1 MAKKGKWADITPTL
15 PRLAT
20 PRDEAVE
27 RAKFDF
33 QYALGS
39 PTNASAV
46 ANIYASIRLEKD
58 AVMSVLAE
66 VQIRLDAIEQILVD
80 QYEAEGTTFLRLDDG
95 VSVGVNFEPVAQVED
110 PEAFRLW
117 CLANG
122 YEKRMTLHPSTT
134 QSVVKERLLEGEP
147 EPDGV
152 TSYARPKITL
162 RK

>member
-1 MAKKGKWADITPTL
+1 MAKKSTYANVTPNL
-15 PRLAT
+15 PRLPT
-20 PRDEAVE
+20 ERDEAVE
-27 RAKFDF
+27 RARLAFRE
-33 QYALGS
+33 ALGV
-39 PTNASAV
+39 TNASAV
-46 ANIYASIRLEKD
+46 ASAYADIRLEKA
-58 AVMSVLAE
+58 AVEAVLAE
-66 VQIRLDAIEQILVD
+66 IQTRLDAIETILVD
-80 QYEAEGTTFLRLDDG
+80 QYEAEGTTFLRLEDG
-95 VSVGVNFEPVAQVED
+95 MSVGVNFEPVAKVED

-122 YEKRMTLHPSTT
+122 YEKRMVLHPSTT